1 MLKELVKR
9 KHKLG
14 NNRKIGGIKKENV
27 RESVH
32 SFKNDN
38 DFSINQIKSCLI

>member
-14 NNRKIGGIKKENV
+14 NNRKIGIKKKNMW
-27 RESVH
+27 ESVH
-32 SFKNDN
+32 SKF
-38 DFSINQIKSCLI
+38 